1 MKISTLPAK
10 GGGTRYL
17 VMNDNEEI
25 ICSFA
30 GLTQA
35 ALVMRYLQGCDM
47 PPDDCSL
54 AVAAMQ
60 IHDSDNKAR
69 RADRDAKRAERREKA
84 QAAQQPAEAPETP
97 VKASSERKEPEENG
111 NLKG

>member
-17 VMNDNEEI
+17 VMNDDGEI

-35 ALVMRYLQGCDM
+35 ALVMRYLQGANM
-47 PPDDCSL
+47 SMDDCTL

-60 IHDSDNKAR
+60 IHDSDNIAW
-69 RADRDAKRAERREKA
+69 RAERDAKRAARR
-84 QAAQQPAEAPETP
+84 QAKQQPAEAPEMP
-97 VKASSERKEPEENG
+97 LEKPEQEVTRC
-111 NLKG
+111 